1 MESSSESPAHR
12 LAPALMAQAS
22 FFRREFPHFS
32 LYEIEKMIGIC
43 YNAVS
48 ILEGELLDDA
58 FK

>member
-1 MESSSESPAHR
+1 M
-12 LAPALMAQAS
+12 LASASMAQAP

-32 LYEIEKMIGIC
+32 LCEIEKMIGIC